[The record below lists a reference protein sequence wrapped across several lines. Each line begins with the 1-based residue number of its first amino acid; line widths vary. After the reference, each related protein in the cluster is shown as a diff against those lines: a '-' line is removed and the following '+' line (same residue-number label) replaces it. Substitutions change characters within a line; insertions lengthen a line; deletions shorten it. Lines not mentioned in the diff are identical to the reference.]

1 MVPVNYHLTAS
12 EIGYILRDA
21 DVHTV
26 LCSAATAR
34 TVRAADAGVQV
45 VPELATVVAQFPD
58 AEPSSAIA
66 PAKPLYYTSGTT
78 GYPKG
83 VELPDQMFPGGASM
97 QEYVERVA
105 ASPIGTAGKHL
116 VVAPMHHTGP
126 MAGVRGI
133 LAGRPLVILPKFDAE
148 QVLAVIERERVEATM
163 MVPTHFSRLLALP
176 ESVRKSYDVSS
187 MRSVVH
193 TGAACPVE
201 VKRAMIEW
209 FGPILI
215 EAYGSTEAGTV
226 TMIDSTEWLAHPGS
240 VGRPMPGYELSIRSE
255 DAAVLPPGTTG
266 LVCVHTRAGS
276 RPSYHGD
283 PEKTRRSYVADGVF
297 ALGEIGYL
305 DADGYLYLTDRA
317 SDLVVSGGVNVYPA
331 ESEAVLRTHPAVLD
345 VAVIGVPHPDF
356 GEQLCALVQAV
367 APVDPAELVAW
378 TRDRLAHY
386 KCPNLVEIVDV
397 DLRSVMG
404 KLNKRQLRDAY
415 LARQHAPAAPVGG
428 R

>member
-1 MVPVNYHLTAS
+1 
-12 EIGYILRDA
+12 
-21 DVHTV
+21 
-26 LCSAATAR
+26 
-34 TVRAADAGVQV
+34 
-45 VPELATVVAQFPD
+45 
-58 AEPSSAIA
+58 
-66 PAKPLYYTSGTT
+66 
-78 GYPKG
+78 
-83 VELPDQMFPGGASM
+83 M

-226 TMIDSTEWLAHPGS
+226 TMIDSTEWLAHPATPRRRGEAMWPTACSHS
-240 VGRPMPGYELSIRSE
+240 VRSATWMPTAICTSPTVPRTWWS
-255 DAAVLPPGTTG
+255 AV
-266 LVCVHTRAGS
+266 
-276 RPSYHGD
+276 
-283 PEKTRRSYVADGVF
+283 E
-297 ALGEIGYL
+297 
-305 DADGYLYLTDRA
+305 
-317 SDLVVSGGVNVYPA
+317 
-331 ESEAVLRTHPAVLD
+331 
-345 VAVIGVPHPDF
+345 
-356 GEQLCALVQAV
+356 
-367 APVDPAELVAW
+367 
-378 TRDRLAHY
+378 
-386 KCPNLVEIVDV
+386 
-397 DLRSVMG
+397 
-404 KLNKRQLRDAY
+404 
-415 LARQHAPAAPVGG
+415 
-428 R
+428 